1 MQWVETEA
9 RQRLLN
15 SCFMF
20 DVHQSIY
27 HEQNRSKAHVD
38 ESNSLLF
45 LPCPEN
51 LWNAS
56 CASEWQA
63 QQTDYTVQPLHILE
77 QDLSLQYLANIS
89 PFARTLFTCS
99 LARQLPAREDLTYPN
114 DYLPGSMH
122 HTVANLRNLFPDSP
136 LAHTYLALHHTPLHD
151 LLAIAGDTW
160 VFARKVTPPSAFHS
174 AQARL
179 KIWST
184 SLAAAAATQ
193 HACQLLSIAFSQP
206 YSSADE
212 GQPGSRIFDISDYW
226 GLYTSALIC
235 WAFGHKY
242 QSAGSGSSS
251 AVSRSSSST
260 AINTSSMDIDSPQTP
275 TDEGKLKALT
285 YVNNMLELS
294 TEDLLT
300 SKATMRGET
309 SGVVDVVR
317 ARLEREGAGGKCM
330 SLVDAVLV
338 LTRIKE
344 GGRARF
350 F

>member
-1 MQWVETEA
+1 
-9 RQRLLN
+9 
-15 SCFMF
+15 MF
-20 DVHQSIY
+20 DVHQSLY
-27 HEQNRSKAHVD
+27 HEQKRSKAHAD

-51 LWNAS
+51 LWDAN

-63 QQTDYTVQPLHILE
+63 QQTDFSVQPLHVLE
-77 QDLSLQYLANIS
+77 QEISPSYLAGLSL
-89 PFARTLFTCS
+89 FAQTLFTCS
-99 LARQLPAREDLTYPN
+99 LARRLPARVDPTYPN
-114 DYLPGSMH
+114 DYVSESMH
-122 HTVANLRNLFPDSP
+122 RTVANLRNIFPSSP
-136 LAHTYLALHHTPLHD
+136 LAHTYLALHYTPLHD

-160 VFARKVTPPSAFHS
+160 VFARKITPPSAFYV
-174 AQARL
+174 AQSRL
-179 KIWST
+179 KVWSN

-193 HACQLLSIAFSQP
+193 HACHVLSIALSQP
-206 YSSADE
+206 YSTVGE
-212 GQPGSRIFDISDYW
+212 GQTSSRVFDISDYW
-226 GLYTSALIC
+226 ALYTSALIC

-242 QSAGSGSSS
+242 QTIPSGSLS
-251 AVSRSSSST
+251 AISRSSSST
-260 AINTSSMDIDSPQTP
+260 AIDTSMDMDSPRTP
-275 TDEGKLKALT
+275 TDEGKLKALA
-285 YVNNMLELS
+285 YVNSMLELG

-317 ARLEREGAGGKCM
+317 ARLEREGSGGKCM